1 MKPDLP
7 QGDKYLIKDKGA
19 RMGAEGRNFIAQI
32 RLIAHIIF
40 QVVDG

>member
-7 QGDKYLIKDKGA
+7 QGDGYLIKDEGA
-19 RMGAEGRNFIAQI
+19 RMGAEGRNCLAQI
-32 RLIAHIIF
+32 RLITHIIF